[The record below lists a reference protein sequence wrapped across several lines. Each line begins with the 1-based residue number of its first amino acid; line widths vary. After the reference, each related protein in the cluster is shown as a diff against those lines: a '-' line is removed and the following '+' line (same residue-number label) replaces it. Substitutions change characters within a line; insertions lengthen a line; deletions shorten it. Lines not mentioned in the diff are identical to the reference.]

1 MAPIRQLAQD
11 DKYLPPARAPADLML
26 CTCVKTIEYRAEKDS
41 HMPVEKTSQHR
52 EHNKQQSGQ
61 HMATAK
67 MATAA
72 LTKAQAMA
80 ERRSN
85 VNYTAKDHKS

>member
-1 MAPIRQLAQD
+1 M
-11 DKYLPPARAPADLML
+11 ML
-26 CTCVKTIEYRAEKDS
+26 CTCVKTIVNIAQT
-41 HMPVEKTSQHR
+41 KTHTCLLKTTTQHR
-52 EHNKQQSGQ
+52 EQHKQQGGQ

-85 VNYTAKDHKS
+85 VNYTANDH